1 MKLRYYL
8 RGLGI
13 GMVVTALLMGLITR
27 ERLPLTDAEIKARAR
42 ELGMVES
49 SLVQLSDIRQSDN
62 GQQPLESED
71 GKATASSE
79 PEESASGG
87 TASEATDS
95 GEGSSDETGSGTPG
109 SAAQNTE
116 SVVPEP
122 SEQEPSGQ
130 KPSGQE
136 PSEQEPSGQEPSD
149 GEPQYVTIVVN
160 RGYSSDT
167 VSRILAEAG
176 LVKDAVT
183 FDKYLVDMGYAT
195 RISIGTYEIQ
205 VGTSEEEI
213 ARIITGIK

>member
-136 PSEQEPSGQEPSD
+136 PSD